1 MQASFD
7 RADGGDKKIF
17 ETADEED
24 GTKVGGSGFEMVVQH
39 LIAHFPSIGGETTG
53 GFEGASTGEHGEIDG
68 SDLLGVAG
76 RRQGGGGE
84 DGRGQSQNVAAGH
97 HGVSRRVMAD
107 CRVSASISR
116 RPASVGGCWR
126 RRLSLCVTWR
136 QRETD
141 RFVRT

>member
-68 SDLLGVAG
+68 SDLLGAAG
-76 RRQGGGGE
+76 RRQSGGGE
-84 DGRGQSQNVAAGH
+84 DGRG
-97 HGVSRRVMAD
+97 
-107 CRVSASISR
+107 
-116 RPASVGGCWR
+116 
-126 RRLSLCVTWR
+126 
-136 QRETD
+136 
-141 RFVRT
+141 